1 MSDTGPGSAFSFP
14 GRSATPIALN
24 FSTTNPTAIAGDAT
38 SAVQVVWFQ
47 ITETTGATP
56 NCTIDV
62 WDGTTAVIFH
72 ALAAMTARQE
82 LFYGR
87 GFWLNPGQFLRVT
100 MGAINTASAVGL
112 ATIPGQQQ

>member
-1 MSDTGPGSAFSFP
+1 MSDVSPGSAFAFP

-24 FSTTNPTAIAGDAT
+24 ISTTSPVAIAGDAA
-38 SAVQVVWFQ
+38 SAVQVAWFQ

-56 NCTIDV
+56 NCTLDV
-62 WDGTTAVIFH
+62 WDGTTAVVFH
-72 ALAAMTARQE
+72 ALAPMTARQE

-100 MGAINTASAVGL
+100 MGTANTASATGL
-112 ATIPGQQQ
+112 ATLPGQQQ